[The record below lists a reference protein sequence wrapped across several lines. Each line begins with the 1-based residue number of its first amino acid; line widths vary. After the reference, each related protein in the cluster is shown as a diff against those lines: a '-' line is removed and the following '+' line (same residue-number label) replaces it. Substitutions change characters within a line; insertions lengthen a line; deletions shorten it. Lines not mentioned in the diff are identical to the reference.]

1 MSQAACCPAPA
12 KPALSAQDLAHFRRE
27 GYVILPGFLPAATL
41 EAVRAACAV
50 EVARQDA
57 EMTARGVAIDGIN
70 HHGRRY
76 FIPNSY
82 VRHAALRDWVFS
94 PAMAGL
100 VRSTLGDEAQLFL
113 EQFVVKGCDQGTRFG
128 WHQDSG
134 YVGYPHREYLS
145 CWIALDDVDER
156 NGTISVLPWT
166 RAGADPRAV
175 RPHTKEDGTNDM
187 VGYDGADPGL
197 PVIVPAGTV
206 VAFSSRLLHRSG
218 ENLTDRLRRA
228 WLVQYTAEP
237 MFKPDGQLQI
247 LAEPFLHEGE
257 IVAG

>member
-1 MSQAACCPAPA
+1 MSHAASPAFSPL
-12 KPALSAQDLAHFRRE
+12 PAQDLAHFRRE
-27 GYVILPGFLPAATL
+27 GYVILPGFMPPAVLA
-41 EAVRAACAV
+41 AVRADCDA
-50 EVARQDA
+50 EVVRQDA
-57 EMTARGVAIDGIN
+57 EMATRGVQVDGIN

-76 FIPNSY
+76 FVPQSH
-82 VRHAALRDWVFS
+82 VRNPAMQAWVFS
-94 PAMAGL
+94 AAMAGV
-100 VRSTLGDEAQLFL
+100 VRSVLGDEAQLFL
-113 EQFVVKGCDQGTRFG
+113 DQFVVKGCDTGTRFG

-175 RPHTKEDGTNDM
+175 RPHVKEDGTNDM
-187 VGYDGADPGL
+187 VGYDGPDPGL
-197 PVIVPAGTV
+197 PVVVAAGTL

-218 ENLTDRLRRA
+218 ENQTDRLRRA

-237 MFKPDGQLQI
+237 MLKPDGQL
-247 LAEPFLHEGE
+247 LMMATPFLNGGR
-257 IVAG
+257 IVA